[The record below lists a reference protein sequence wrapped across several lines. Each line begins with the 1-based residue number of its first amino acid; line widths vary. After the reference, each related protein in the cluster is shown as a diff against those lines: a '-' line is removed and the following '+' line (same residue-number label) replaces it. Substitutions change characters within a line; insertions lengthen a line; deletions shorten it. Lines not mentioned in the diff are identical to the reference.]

1 MAFYGTPAV
10 LELPPELAGVSPT
23 VLKEFLSGFSRLLV
37 SQLAPEI
44 PEQRVQVAVTEL
56 LGSVGAN
63 TPKPV
68 DVRLEF
74 KHVCKFIGCSLEDC
88 QLCRNNPSKVC
99 DDADCF
105 DHQYWVRD
113 DGKGGQL
120 IKAKCGSDVCLQ
132 LVDKASNTPVV
143 LPDVRLKLYVVNGQQ
158 LAGSG
163 PGDAPAGLYLS
174 DDGHPLFAAAGVLP
188 EDDKGVLIEVTQ
200 DDQLGPAGH
209 IPELQFLDKNSK
221 FKVGGRTF
229 KSFKLLARA
238 VRYDAASRQQVTLA
252 QVESESFKVTTKKG
266 YDGCR
271 KADFLYAHEPI
282 TDKTFANLGETTIS
296 NLKANFD
303 GVETVEDLMSLV
315 QACRSAP
322 DLEARL
328 RETLNMARDAEKWRN
343 LMRMLTEKVVWDDSL
358 ARMFVLPTAARP
370 LGLLYRANRAQVD
383 FANPTGIIV
392 SLPTAA
398 GQLRVARLTDRLQ
411 VAAARHVEALRGL
424 AAGYWRYMRHPG
436 WTLAPDA
443 LVWEEASAANI
454 IEAFTE
460 ALGQGDP
467 TAVADMHLAA
477 LQQAQLAAISS
488 AAGTSL
494 LRAPTPL
501 GSGSITPP
509 PLLAGNAGL
518 GVSLQGSLPSGL
530 ADLAGN
536 PLGSMGFP
544 ASGSGAA
551 WGAGGS
557 AAAAAAMGM
566 LGEADPA
573 VAAAAMA
580 AAGSAGPMSVSGT
593 TASPVMGGGLPRG
606 VSGGYDSNAESA
618 LAGFVRIGQQQQQ
631 QQQQAAAIHHTLSMP
646 SAAAARANS
655 GRPPITTSTQ
665 LGAALSAPGPMTG
678 QGLLLPNQLPHQQV
692 FGGGQVGASPFAIN
706 LPGVSMPPPPQQQQQ
721 MLGLGAAAQSGGK
734 ASRPSSSSSGFSGQ
748 QQQQQLS
755 SNTLLL
761 QQAIQE
767 GWPAP
772 QVKAVLDQMSDEE
785 LRQLVAQ
792 QPDTAAGVLARA
804 GGEELAGFGA
814 MDGVAM
820 QQQQQQLGMQQQQ
833 QHMMMLQQPQ
843 QQQPPMRNMGFPR
856 ADSALRQQQ
865 QQACA
870 DQPFRMNMTV
880 GPGTPVTKQEPDD
893 HHNQQQQ
900 GPTAAS
906 AAAALAALF
915 ADSETLATAGGPGR
929 SSFDVSLTADQMTA
943 AGLLNLSADSFAD
956 PTQWGDILENLRQL
970 SSGSGGQP
978 PVPGAAAAAA
988 AVAGAGPA
996 PLNNSFSTEWIPELL
1011 FRLESESKE
1020 KEKNAAAAAAAE
1032 GAVAAAAEAG
1042 PTAAAAAAAG
1052 PAPAPAG
1059 DEEGDEAA
1067 AGDRAAGR
1075 KAKRERSKTGQAP
1088 SQEQLAQ
1095 LQALFAADPGQL
1107 RSLSKGESHFG
1118 SFNRHFPV
1126 ARCSSKNQE
1135 VHQGAQV
1142 ANPWNPGQ
1150 AAGASGVPTSPPG
1163 AAAGIASNPAATTE
1177 AGAAA
1182 VATVTGFAH
1191 LPAVQEAADGAG
1203 NASNELLNM
1212 LGMSA
1217 AEAGQCGGGSAGGGE
1232 NMYLS
1237 SSMAEPRAA
1246 GMHTPFM
1253 AQCSADTAAATVHAP
1268 TTQRDS
1274 SGKAGWIS
1282 SLFRSGS
1289 SWSSKSN
1296 SLHGSSSGALQTVNS
1311 HSSKDASKG
1320 GNGCS

>member
-44 PEQRVQVAVTEL
+44 PEHRVQVAVTEL

-271 KADFLYAHEPI
+271 KADFLHAHEPI

-454 IEAFTE
+454 IDAFTE

-509 PLLAGNAGL
+509 PLLAGNVGL

-530 ADLAGN
+530 AGLAGN

-580 AAGSAGPMSVSGT
+580 AAGSTGPMSVSGT

-606 VSGGYDSNAESA
+606 VSSGYDSNAESA
-618 LAGFVRIGQQQQQ
+618 LVGFVRIGQQQ

-665 LGAALSAPGPMTG
+665 LGVALSAPGPMTG

-721 MLGLGAAAQSGGK
+721 QQMLGLGAAAQSGGK
-734 ASRPSSSSSGFSGQ
+734 ASRPSSSSSGFSGQQQ

-792 QPDTAAGVLARA
+792 QP
-804 GGEELAGFGA
+804 
-814 MDGVAM
+814 
-820 QQQQQQLGMQQQQ
+820 
-833 QHMMMLQQPQ
+833 
-843 QQQPPMRNMGFPR
+843 
-856 ADSALRQQQ
+856 
-865 QQACA
+865 
-870 DQPFRMNMTV
+870 
-880 GPGTPVTKQEPDD
+880 
-893 HHNQQQQ
+893 
-900 GPTAAS
+900 
-906 AAAALAALF
+906 
-915 ADSETLATAGGPGR
+915 
-929 SSFDVSLTADQMTA
+929 ADQMTA
-943 AGLLNLSADSFAD
+943 AGLLNFSADSFAD

-1032 GAVAAAAEAG
+1032 GAAAAAAAEAG
-1042 PTAAAAAAAG
+1042 PAAAAAAAAAG

-1232 NMYLS
+1232 GMYLS

-1296 SLHGSSSGALQTVNS
+1296 SLHGSSSGALQTVTS